1 MPALSP
7 VRIALLGAP
16 TLAAAGTASAG
27 EWRLDPSRCPD
38 LREDRID
45 QRVDYG
51 RADRRE
57 DIRDMREVNCPAS
70 AWTYVPSR
78 GERVTRKMTYT
89 GPKKI
94 YVGHHGYYHRPTPM
108 KGKPQPDI
116 ALINIVIR

>member
-7 VRIALLGAP
+7 VRIALLGAL

-27 EWRLDPSRCPD
+27 EWRLDPARCPD

-78 GERVTRKMTYT
+78 GERVPRKMVYT
-89 GPKKI
+89 GPQKI
-94 YVGHHGYYHRPTPM
+94 FIGHHGYYHHPVAR